1 MSEEKN
7 KENKKEKKDIDIKK
21 KMDIGDLENKYKR
34 ALADYQNLL
43 KQTVKEKEDFAKYA
57 NLNLIMEILPIVNNF
72 KISVK
77 HIPVDQKDSAWVQ
90 GIIYIKKQFLDI
102 LSANG
107 VEEIKTVGEK
117 FNPEMHE
124 AVENNKNEEKEDK
137 DKKDIIIK
145 EITAGY
151 KMSGKVISAAKV
163 VVRG

>member
-43 KQTVKEKEDFAKYA
+43 KQTVKEKEEFAKYA

-72 KISVK
+72 KISVE
-77 HIPVDQKDSAWVQ
+77 HVPEDQKGSAWVQ
-90 GIIYIKKQFLDI
+90 GIIYIKKQLMDI

-124 AVENNKNEEKEDK
+124 AVENNKNEDKKDK
-137 DKKDIIIK
+137 DKKGIIIK

-151 KMSGKVISAAKV
+151 RMRGKVISAAKV
-163 VVRG
+163 IVGN